1 MTGWAHHGKLAAGID
16 TMAANPDKLWKDA
29 QRAKARADW
38 PSAIKILNLIIKL
51 TPKDPKPRHLLGICQ
66 RNAGNPQAAAGSLE
80 AALALAPGDPGLNFD
95 AAMLAR
101 ETGQA
106 EKALALLQN
115 TIKAGNSLSNAAS
128 IERARLLMS
137 LGRNREAAEGLDELL
152 AKPGLI
158 MADSAE
164 AAVLRALLALG
175 AGDLPR
181 GWQLY
186 GQRFRAPASMANL
199 ARHDFG
205 LPPFQGQIPGTE
217 KIWIWPE
224 QGVGDEILFASVLA
238 DARKA
243 GWRIKLGCYRRNLAL
258 FRRSFPDL
266 EIAAVE
272 GLAAADLSDCGRQM
286 PLADL
291 VARLRPD
298 LAAFG
303 APLAYLRPDAEAVAA
318 IRARY
323 DAAWPGK
330 RRIGISWRSSSAGP
344 KQKKAV
350 ELAALARALAH
361 TLAAPDRVLV
371 DLQYGDTAAERA
383 ALLRDHGI
391 ALYRDPAI
399 DPLGDSD
406 PVAAQMAALDAVI
419 TISNTAAH
427 IAGAIGAPGL
437 VLLPADDGLLWYWLR
452 EGETS
457 LWYPRLRLLRQQSPG
472 DWSPVLAALPEKL
485 RALIA

>member
-1 MTGWAHHGKLAAGID
+1 MTGQAHHGKLTAGTD
-16 TMAANPDKLWKDA
+16 EMAANPDKLWKEA

-38 PSAIKILNLIIKL
+38 PSAIKYLNLLIKL
-51 TPKDPKPRHLLGICQ
+51 APKDPKFRHLVGICQ
-66 RNAGNPQAAAGSLE
+66 RNAGNPRAAADALD
-80 AALALAPGDPGLNFD
+80 AALALAPADPGLNFD

-101 ETGQA
+101 ETGQV
-106 EKALALLQN
+106 ERALVLLQN
-115 TIKAGNSLSNAAS
+115 TINAGGGIGITAN
-128 IERARLLMS
+128 IERSRLLMS
-137 LGRNREAAEGLDELL
+137 LGRSREAAASLDELL
-152 AKPGLI
+152 AKPGLSV
-158 MADSAE
+158 ADSAE
-164 AAVLRALLALG
+164 AAVLRALLALSM
-175 AGDLPR
+175 GDLAR

-186 GQRFRAPASMANL
+186 GQRFRAPASMASL

-205 LPPFQGQIPGTE
+205 LPPIQGQIPGTE
-217 KIWIWPE
+217 KIWVWPE

-238 DARKA
+238 DAGKA
-243 GWRIKLGCYRRNLAL
+243 GWRIKLGCYRRNLSL
-258 FRRSFPDL
+258 FRRSFTDLGPNL
-266 EIAAVE
+266 EIVAVE
-272 GLAAADLSDCGRQM
+272 GLTAADLTDCGRQM

-291 VARLRPD
+291 VAVLRPD

-303 APLAYLRPDAEAVAA
+303 TPHAYLRPDAEAVAA

-350 ELAALARALAH
+350 ALAALAR
-361 TLAAPDRVLV
+361 TVAAPDRVLI

-383 ALLRDHGI
+383 ALLRDHGL
-391 ALYRDPAI
+391 ALYRDTAI

-406 PVAAQMAALDAVI
+406 PAAAQMAALDAVI

-452 EGETS
+452 EGQTP
-457 LWYPRLRLLRQQSPG
+457 LWYPRLRLLRQQTPG
-472 DWSPVLAALPEKL
+472 DWSPVLAALPDQL
-485 RALIA
+485 SNIIV